1 MSLKL
6 FALNFASLA
15 TAQLTTSIW
24 FPGGSNKTIALSGS
38 VVAKDGDNVTVSLD
52 YKDLTEDPVFQGAP
66 ATVTVAGNTFFAYQQ
81 VLSDDITY
89 TIDGS
94 CTRKD
99 DKAVPICVVST
110 VNYVSLM
117 SEWCN
122 SYAKTGVETR
132 TLTRAY
138 PADSEGPGSTETRTV
153 TVTDTESTMP
163 HICSESI
170 GPDDSVQT
178 ITVEDDD
185 ETFMFTTYQLV
196 LTAGTEKLSA
206 AATPT
211 AGGPSST
218 GGSNSPTGSA
228 QSGGAAPSGGAAQSG
243 GTTQFTGA
251 APMMTSAPLLA
262 GLGAAAAAIFL

>member
-24 FPGGSNKTIALSGS
+24 FPGGSNKTTALSGS
-38 VVAKDGDNVTVSLD
+38 VVAKNGDKVTVSLD

-66 ATVTVAGNTFFAYQQ
+66 ATVTFAGTTLFQYQN
-81 VLSDDITY
+81 VINDDATY
-89 TIDGS
+89 TLDNS

-99 DKAVPICVVST
+99 DKDVPVCVIST
-110 VNYVSLM
+110 ANYASLM
-117 SEWCN
+117 SDYCS
-122 SYAKTGVETR
+122 SYTKTGVETR
-132 TLTRAY
+132 TITQTW
-138 PADSEGPGSTETRTV
+138 PANSEGPATTETRTV
-153 TVTDTESTMP
+153 TFTNSETTLPLM
-163 HICSESI
+163 CSESADA
-170 GPDDSVQT
+170 DDAVHT
-178 ITVEDDD
+178 ITMEG
-185 ETFMFTTYQLV
+185 EEELLMFTTYQLV

-211 AGGPSST
+211 AGGPGST

-228 QSGGAAPSGGAAQSG
+228 QSN
-243 GTTQFTGA
+243 GTTQSTGA
-251 APMMTSAPLLA
+251 APMMTAAPLLA

>member
-15 TAQLTTSIW
+15 TAQLTTSMW
-24 FPGGSNKTIALSGS
+24 FPGMSNRTTALSGS
-38 VVAKDGDNVTVSLD
+38 VVAKNGDKVTVSLD
-52 YKDLTEDPVFQGAP
+52 YKDLTEDPVFYGAP
-66 ATVTVAGNTFFAYQQ
+66 ATVTFAGTTLFQYQNVA
-81 VLSDDITY
+81 SDEVTY

-99 DKAVPICVVST
+99 EKDIPTCVVST
-110 VNYVSLM
+110 LNYASLM
-117 SEWCN
+117 SDWCS
-122 SYAKTGVETR
+122 SYTKTGVDTR
-132 TLTRAY
+132 TVTRTW
-138 PADSEGPGSTETRTV
+138 PADSEGPASTETMTA
-153 TVTDTESTMP
+153 TFTNSETTLP
-163 HICSESI
+163 LLCSESFNA
-170 GPDDSVQT
+170 DEAART
-178 ITVEDDD
+178 ITVEDD

-211 AGGPSST
+211 AGGPGST

-228 QSGGAAPSGGAAQSG
+228 QS
-243 GTTQFTGA
+243 TGA
-251 APMMTSAPLLA
+251 APMMTAAPILA

>member
-24 FPGGSNKTIALSGS
+24 FPGGSNRTVAMFGS
-38 VVAKDGDNVTVSLD
+38 VVGKDGDKVTVSLD
-52 YKDLTEDPVFQGAP
+52 YKELTDDPVLQGAP

-81 VLSDDITY
+81 VLSDEITY

-99 DKAVPICVVST
+99 DKDVPVCVVST
-110 VNYVSLM
+110 VDYVSLV
-117 SEWCN
+117 SGWCN
-122 SYAKTGVETR
+122 SYTKTGVETR
-132 TLTRAY
+132 TLTRTY

-163 HICSESI
+163 TMCSESI

-185 ETFMFTTYQLV
+185 ESFMFTTYQLV

-228 QSGGAAPSGGAAQSG
+228 QSGGAAQSTD
-243 GTTQFTGA
+243 TTQSTGA
-251 APMMTSAPLLA
+251 APMMTAAPLLA

>member
-6 FALNFASLA
+6 VALNFASLA

-24 FPGGSNKTIALSGS
+24 FPGGSNKTIAMTGS
-38 VVAKDGDNVTVSLD
+38 VVGKNGDKVTVSLD
-52 YKDLTEDPVFQGAP
+52 YKDLTEDPVLQGAP

-81 VLSDDITY
+81 VISDEITY

-99 DKAVPICVVST
+99 DKDVPVCVVST
-110 VNYVSLM
+110 LDYVSLM
-117 SEWCN
+117 SGWCN
-122 SYAKTGVETR
+122 SYTQTGVATR
-132 TLTRAY
+132 TLTRTY
-138 PADSEGPGSTETRTV
+138 PADSEGPASTETMTA
-153 TVTDTESTMP
+153 TFTNSETTLPLM
-163 HICSESI
+163 CSESI

-185 ETFMFTTYQLV
+185 EAFMFTTYQLV

-218 GGSNSPTGSA
+218 GGSNSPTDSA
-228 QSGGAAPSGGAAQSG
+228 QST
-243 GTTQFTGA
+243 GTTQSTGA
-251 APMMTSAPLLA
+251 APMMTAAPLLA

>member
-24 FPGGSNKTIALSGS
+24 FPGTMNMTAALSGS
-38 VVAKDGDNVTVSLD
+38 VVAKNGDKVTVSLD
-52 YKDLTEDPVFQGAP
+52 YKDLTKDPVYQGVP

-81 VLSDDITY
+81 VLTEEVSY

-99 DKAVPICVVST
+99 EKAVPICVIST
-110 VNYVSLM
+110 L
-117 SEWCN
+117 
-122 SYAKTGVETR
+122 SYASVMSDYCSSYTKSGVETR
-132 TLTRAY
+132 TLTRTW
-138 PADSEGPGSTETRTV
+138 PADSEGPASTETMTA
-153 TVTDTESTMP
+153 TFTNSETTLPLM
-163 HICSESI
+163 CSESI
-170 GPDDSVQT
+170 GPDDSAQT
-178 ITVEDDD
+178 ITMED
-185 ETFMFTTYQLV
+185 EESFMFTTYQLI

-211 AGGPSST
+211 AGGPGST

-228 QSGGAAPSGGAAQSG
+228 QSNGTAQS
-243 GTTQFTGA
+243 TGA
-251 APMMTSAPLLA
+251 APMMTAAPLLA

>member
-24 FPGGSNKTIALSGS
+24 FPGGTNVTAMTGS
-38 VVAKDGDNVTVSLD
+38 VVGKNGDKVTVSLD
-52 YKDLTEDPVFQGAP
+52 YKDLTDDPVLQGAP
-66 ATVTVAGNTFFAYQQ
+66 ATVTVAGNTFFAFQQ
-81 VLSDDITY
+81 VLSDEITY

-99 DKAVPICVVST
+99 DKDVPVCVVST

-122 SYAKTGVETR
+122 SYTKTGVETR
-132 TLTRAY
+132 TLTRTY

-153 TVTDTESTMP
+153 TVTNSETTMP
-163 HICSESI
+163 LMCSESI
-170 GPDDSVQT
+170 GTDDSVHT
-178 ITVEDDD
+178 ITVEDDE
-185 ETFMFTTYQLV
+185 ETFRFTTYQLV

-228 QSGGAAPSGGAAQSG
+228 QPTGTAQS
-243 GTTQFTGA
+243 TGA
-251 APMMTSAPLLA
+251 APMMTAAPLLA